1 MDLLLKSLRT
11 KAEIDHVIRDTEDK
25 VSDIGLGSSFQVVV
39 LRFGKSSDAV
49 CMQLDDILYK
59 AQIPV
64 SRMADIYIVDVD
76 DVPIY
81 TQYFDISLIPAII
94 FFYNATHIKID
105 CNRPDNTKW
114 IGSFESKQDFVDVV
128 ETVYRGGL
136 YGKYIVTC
144 PLPQDHIP
152 KYDLLFSA

>member
-25 VSDIGLGSSFQVVV
+25 VVV